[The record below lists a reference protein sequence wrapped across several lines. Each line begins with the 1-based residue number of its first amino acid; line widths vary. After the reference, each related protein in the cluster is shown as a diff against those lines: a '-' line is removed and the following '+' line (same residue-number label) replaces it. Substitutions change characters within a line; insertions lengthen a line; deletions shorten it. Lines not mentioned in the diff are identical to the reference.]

1 MSWSPLLPWLRG
13 GACSEPEAS
22 AQSGSLPRISLE
34 TQPCPPPAPL
44 TDRSPER
51 FPHPAQQSPPCV
63 FREGRPSFP
72 ETPQAPHS
80 LSPGRCPQA
89 GVVKAC
95 FRSGCAVG
103 AGLVSAAAG
112 GQGHAR
118 SGTWLP
124 WGQRR
129 PRDPGPA
136 RAGRPAPRLPGVP
149 QPHRGW
155 LGACGPDAWPSLPP
169 AVADSR
175 GGSFGLV
182 EPGEHGQ
189 MAGWAW
195 RPEGE
200 GSRSA
205 ADRGPSRRGLQGRL
219 GLSPGIYRL
228 CCGTITNSAAEN
240 TCSLSR
246 SFCGPGVATGF
257 LPSPIGL
264 PSRGQRAVISR
275 EAPAVAG
282 GTCSSVARPRPP
294 WSWGLSV
301 GTPQLLEVPSDPC
314 HVASPPQEAP
324 VVAASSRP

>member
-1 MSWSPLLPWLRG
+1 MEAELPGPSHGHQPCGHPGSLGRRLRADAAGAALTGQVGAGDEETGVSWSPLLPSLRG

-124 WGQRR
+124 WGPRR

-155 LGACGPDAWPSLPP
+155 LGACGPDAWPPSLPP
-169 AVADSR
+169 SLTPGWEFWTCGAWRARADGRVGMEAR
-175 GGSFGLV
+175 GGGL
-182 EPGEHGQ
+182 
-189 MAGWAW
+189 
-195 RPEGE
+195 
-200 GSRSA
+200 
-205 ADRGPSRRGLQGRL
+205 
-219 GLSPGIYRL
+219 
-228 CCGTITNSAAEN
+228 
-240 TCSLSR
+240 
-246 SFCGPGVATGF
+246 PGVPLTVG
-257 LPSPIGL
+257 
-264 PSRGQRAVISR
+264 RQ
-275 EAPAVAG
+275 G
-282 GTCSSVARPRPP
+282 GACRDA
-294 WSWGLSV
+294 WG
-301 GTPQLLEVPSDPC
+301 
-314 HVASPPQEAP
+314 
-324 VVAASSRP
+324 